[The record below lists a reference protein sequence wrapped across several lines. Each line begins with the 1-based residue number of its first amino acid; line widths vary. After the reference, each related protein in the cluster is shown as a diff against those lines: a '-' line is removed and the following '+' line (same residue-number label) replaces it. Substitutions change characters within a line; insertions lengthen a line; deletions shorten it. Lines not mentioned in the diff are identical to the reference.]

1 MVNTIKLYQP
11 LLRAAMKL
19 TGVRP
24 RKIEIEPRTIMNFWA
39 PTQTQS
45 SNKPAVVFLHGFFGD
60 GMMMWQLQV
69 LALTRKYAVYVPDL
83 LFFGSSATGDSRR
96 TLDFQA
102 ECVAK
107 GLAALGLQR
116 CMVVGFSY
124 GGMVAFKLAES
135 QPELVESVVA
145 TCTVPAMTE
154 SISKECLKKLG
165 FPTWSELLL
174 PNTVSGVKKV
184 VGSHRFPRIPNRV
197 FKDGLEV
204 MFDYRKERA
213 ELLQAFV
220 IPDKDFTLPEYSQ
233 KVHLVCGEDDNIF
246 SVGLVK
252 EFKEKLGNKAT
263 LECIENAGHLA
274 ILERPFVYSKCLK
287 RILASIYDERSNEL
301 SYE

>member
-1 MVNTIKLYQP
+1 
-11 LLRAAMKL
+11 
-19 TGVRP
+19 
-24 RKIEIEPRTIMNFWA
+24 MNFWS
-39 PTQTQS
+39 PTQTQ
-45 SNKPAVVFLHGFFGD
+45 NNKKPAVIFLHGFFGD

-69 LALTRKYAVYVPDL
+69 LALVRKYAIYVPDL
-83 LFFGSSATGDSRR
+83 LFFGNSATGDSRR
-96 TLDFQA
+96 TVDFQA

-107 GLAALGLQR
+107 GVAALGLQR
-116 CMVVGFSY
+116 CTVVGFSY
-124 GGMVAFKLAES
+124 GGMVAFKLAEL

-174 PNTVSGVKKV
+174 PNSVSGMKKV

-213 ELLQAFV
+213 ELLEAFV

-233 KVHLVCGEDDNIF
+233 KIHLVCGEDDNIF
-246 SVGLVK
+246 SVGKVK
-252 EFKEKLGNKAT
+252 EFKE
-263 LECIENAGHLA
+263 
-274 ILERPFVYSKCLK
+274 
-287 RILASIYDERSNEL
+287 
-301 SYE
+301 